1 MSTTIAQ
8 SSNESINQFVSR
20 STNYLYFLE
29 DSYGYFYRNLI
40 LFLWNNLAK
49 KSELIRSWKS
59 IDKNGSL
66 QTTLSL
72 FKLESNGSFDREL
85 ESFFAQKFFQ
95 QIEEISVQITTFD
108 LVLIATLSFGFT
120 LARLTLTKY
129 LLRPIIERIGIRSI
143 EADKI
148 PESLW
153 KLCFYLAT
161 WIACSYYLFYQT
173 EGIYFDHPTTVW
185 NDYSMSTKID
195 GFIYVIYMAELSF
208 YIHSLYTTIRIDQ
221 RRKDTWTMMC
231 HHLICVL
238 LISLSYCNRSHKSGL
253 LTLFLHDGC
262 DVLLETTKLIRYCK
276 IQHGHSYDWAEMF
289 VNFGFGCF
297 LISWMTNRLYL
308 FPMKIIYV
316 ASVYVEQQKI
326 PVPFITILVTMLWI
340 ILLMNFYW
348 FTFALRLLYKIVT
361 GQIEELE
368 DSTEFEQK
376 SSKDI
381 DESLRSEKRE
391 QFNQNDLNQIN
402 GIENQ
407 FNKINY
413 DQNETRFDDET
424 RIVSNHQ
431 IVSANFIRYRLRDR
445 SRR

>member
-1 MSTTIAQ
+1 
-8 SSNESINQFVSR
+8 
-20 STNYLYFLE
+20 
-29 DSYGYFYRNLI
+29 
-40 LFLWNNLAK
+40 
-49 KSELIRSWKS
+49 
-59 IDKNGSL
+59 
-66 QTTLSL
+66 
-72 FKLESNGSFDREL
+72 
-85 ESFFAQKFFQ
+85 
-95 QIEEISVQITTFD
+95 ISVQITTFD

-185 NDYSMSTKID
+185 NGKIIKSSNFFSPSKAFDLLIDHFFLDKDYSMSTKID

-276 IQHGHSYDWAEMF
+276 IQHGHSYDWAEM
-289 VNFGFGCF
+289 
-297 LISWMTNRLYL
+297 MTNRLYL

-348 FTFALRLLYKIVT
+348 FTFALRLLYKIAT
-361 GQIEELE
+361 GQIDELE

-407 FNKINY
+407 FNQINY

-424 RIVSNHQ
+424 RIDSNHQ

>member
-49 KSELIRSWKS
+49 KSESIRSWRS

-72 FKLESNGSFDREL
+72 FKLESNGSFDRDL

-108 LVLIATLSFGFT
+108 LVLIATLSLGFT

-185 NDYSMSTKID
+185 NGKIIKSSNFFSPSKAFDLLIDHFFLDKDYSMSTKID

-238 LISLSYCNRSHKSGL
+238 LISLSYCNR
-253 LTLFLHDGC
+253 
-262 DVLLETTKLIRYCK
+262 
-276 IQHGHSYDWAEMF
+276 
-289 VNFGFGCF
+289 
-297 LISWMTNRLYL
+297 
-308 FPMKIIYV
+308 
-316 ASVYVEQQKI
+316 
-326 PVPFITILVTMLWI
+326 
-340 ILLMNFYW
+340 
-348 FTFALRLLYKIVT
+348 
-361 GQIEELE
+361 
-368 DSTEFEQK
+368 
-376 SSKDI
+376 
-381 DESLRSEKRE
+381 
-391 QFNQNDLNQIN
+391 
-402 GIENQ
+402 
-407 FNKINY
+407 
-413 DQNETRFDDET
+413 
-424 RIVSNHQ
+424 
-431 IVSANFIRYRLRDR
+431 
-445 SRR
+445 